1 MRHRLVPAVLAL
13 ASLAAC
19 EAPQRPLPPSTRPV
33 IIAPPAQAAPAPR
46 ASALLERLGMAV
58 KATPGGLLV
67 TALDLDG
74 AAAQGGARVGDLLL
88 GINGETTRTAAELE
102 RVLARAGAAELTLE
116 VVRGGQPQ
124 RVAVA
129 AASPGAAW
137 NPLGLQVRELPRET
151 LAALDLSYGLMVSK
165 IRAPANRTRLLPG
178 DVIVAVDQKRF
189 RSVEEFDRLVA
200 AHRAGA
206 LGLVV
211 RRTDSDLFIAIDPA
225 GEDAGASGG
234 ASAPRPPHGAL
245 RTRLARGKPLRI

>member
-102 RVLARAGAAELTLE
+102 RVLARAGAAE
-116 VVRGGQPQ
+116 
-124 RVAVA
+124 
-129 AASPGAAW
+129 
-137 NPLGLQVRELPRET
+137 
-151 LAALDLSYGLMVSK
+151 
-165 IRAPANRTRLLPG
+165 
-178 DVIVAVDQKRF
+178 
-189 RSVEEFDRLVA
+189 
-200 AHRAGA
+200 
-206 LGLVV
+206 
-211 RRTDSDLFIAIDPA
+211 
-225 GEDAGASGG
+225 
-234 ASAPRPPHGAL
+234 
-245 RTRLARGKPLRI
+245 